1 MTFLTSI
8 KTLGFREAIRRADDA
23 MRYRVGSA
31 ARGLRGRW
39 WDDEERRAKLLRVGV
54 PALVLLLVGGGV
66 GAYVALRERPTPDYA
81 TERLDL
87 LFDYTLLSDEFNRL
101 PVEERLRLMQMLVD
115 RLKKMSSSDSMLL
128 GAFAAGIAG
137 QAREQIERNASRLAI
152 DVWDK
157 YAKDYPD
164 VSAAEREKFLEDTY
178 VQFSKMMETVGGQVR
193 DVSDEQRVA
202 EAREQAQRDRER
214 MSNPDRA
221 PDGEALGRFFGF
233 MNNNVGGHATP
244 QQRVRGQQMLRDMS
258 RHFRGEA
265 IATGEKGPG

>member
-1 MTFLTSI
+1 MSLFATIQTY
-8 KTLGFREAIRRADDA
+8 GFREAMRRADDA
-23 MRYRVGSA
+23 LRYRVRSWWQGV
-31 ARGLRGRW
+31 RGRW
-39 WDDEERRAKLLRVGV
+39 WDDASGRSLLLRVGAPV
-54 PALVLLLVGGGV
+54 LGLALVAGGV
-66 GAYVALRERPTPDYA
+66 GAYFALRDRPTPDYA

-157 YAKDYPD
+157 YAKDYPN
-164 VSAAEREKFLEDTY
+164 VSQAEREKFLEQTY

-193 DVSDEQRVA
+193 DVSDEQRIE
-202 EAREQAQRDRER
+202 EARAQAQRDRER
-214 MSNPDRA
+214 MGNAERG
-221 PDGEALGRFFGF
+221 PDGESLGRFFGF
-233 MNNNVGGHATP
+233 MNNNVGGHASP

-258 RHFRGEA
+258 RHFRGES
-265 IATGEKGPG
+265 ISTGEKGPG